1 MLLVLLSSA
10 WFSASALLI
19 KGLGADVPV
28 EWVVF
33 CRNAVSVAPVG
44 ALMYYRGVGWRTNNT
59 FGLVMRGVW
68 GIGAMLTGF
77 WALPRLPMANATLLG
92 HASPLYA
99 ALLGA
104 VFLDEK
110 VERSAVG
117 FIALAFLGLYLAT
130 PPLEGAAVLPTAAA
144 FASGLFS
151 GLAFTALR
159 RAASTDEPMRVV
171 FYYAFVGS
179 AVFLVPVLVSGFLPS
194 PRQALLLFAVGASST
209 VGQLMMTSG
218 FGKTPVARASLAT
231 LFTVVLNFLGAWAL
245 WGERPS
251 AATWA
256 GCALILL
263 GILGLSEGFRKRLL
277 LTLSG

>member
-19 KGLGADVPV
+19 KGLGPDVPV
-28 EWVVF
+28 VWVVF
-33 CRNAVSVAPVG
+33 WRNAVSVAPVA
-44 ALMYYRGVGWRTNNT
+44 ALMAWRGVGWRTKNPY
-59 FGLVMRGVW
+59 GLLMRGVW
-68 GIGAMLTGF
+68 GVGAMVTGF

-104 VFLDEK
+104 AFLDEK

-130 PPLEGAAVLPTAAA
+130 PPLEGAALLPTVAA
-144 FASGLFS
+144 FVSGLFS

-159 RAASTDEPMRVV
+159 QAASTDEPMRVV
-171 FYYAFVGS
+171 LYYALVGS
-179 AVFLVPVLVSGFLPS
+179 GVFLLPLLFSGFLPTG
-194 PRQALLLFAVGASST
+194 RQALFLFGVGACST
-209 VGQLMMTSG
+209 VGQLLMSSG
-218 FGKTPVARASLAT
+218 FGKTPVAKASLAT
-231 LFTVVLNFLGAWAL
+231 MFTVVLNFLGAWAL
-245 WGERPS
+245 WGERPD

-263 GILGLSEGFRKRLL
+263 GILGLSDGFRKRLL
-277 LTLSG
+277 LAFSA